1 MKKLLKVISAV
12 AALAI
17 IASAFVGCGQSAQKR
32 RDYDGTLTYWVHMD
46 GNTQNAGL
54 EDNSEMM
61 LYKEME
67 KRTGVKINFIHPAGG
82 STGNEAATTMFLD
95 EELPDI
101 IEYGWESYPGGPE
114 QAIED
119 GVIIA
124 LDDHI
129 DLKTVCPGYWQ
140 YVGDDNPENE
150 ARKKAVTTN
159 DGKFYGF
166 NILNI
171 GSTKGFAGIFTR
183 KDKLDEWGMKVPET
197 IEDYEALF
205 AKAKA
210 EGFTKPL
217 TSLIGYLSLIKGS
230 STVGFSTAFDVGS
243 NFYVDDINGK
253 PEVVFTANQPG
264 HVEYVTLLKDWY
276 KKGYIDPDFATV
288 ASDQINS
295 NMVNDVSIVSIGYIG
310 SSMGKILPAA
320 KARNA
325 NYELVACP
333 FPKNV
338 NTGADSEF
346 QVCYNA
352 ATSTANAITYQCGD
366 YEAAAK
372 WCDYVYTEEGMILQL
387 FGIEGEHHT
396 VQEYDFDGDGTPEKH
411 YVYTD
416 LIAKPETSDCNTVA
430 EAMYKYMLPCN
441 FPGYNQHIDYLMGY
455 YQEDCQKD
463 AIKIWNVPAS
473 KDGTDADTDK
483 IDTPQEHQLPTLNY
497 TKDESAE
504 LNELKTVC
512 ESPLEATFVDVVMGK
527 KSIEDYKAAIKTAND
542 NGYAKMLEIYNAAY
556 QRYLAK

>member
-1 MKKLLKVISAV
+1 
-12 AALAI
+12 
-17 IASAFVGCGQSAQKR
+17 
-32 RDYDGTLTYWVHMD
+32 
-46 GNTQNAGL
+46 
-54 EDNSEMM
+54 
-61 LYKEME
+61 
-67 KRTGVKINFIHPAGG
+67 
-82 STGNEAATTMFLD
+82 
-95 EELPDI
+95 
-101 IEYGWESYPGGPE
+101 
-114 QAIED
+114 
-119 GVIIA
+119 
-124 LDDHI
+124 
-129 DLKTVCPGYWQ
+129 
-140 YVGDDNPENE
+140 
-150 ARKKAVTTN
+150 
-159 DGKFYGF
+159 
-166 NILNI
+166 
-171 GSTKGFAGIFTR
+171 
-183 KDKLDEWGMKVPET
+183 MKVPET

-217 TSLIGYLSLIKGS
+217 TSAIGYLSLIKGS
-230 STVGFSTAFDVGS
+230 STAGFSTAFDVGS
-243 NFYVDDINGK
+243 NFYLDDINGK

-264 HVEYVTLLKDWY
+264 HVEYVTLLRDWY
-276 KKGYIDPDFATV
+276 KKGYMDPDFATV

-352 ATSTANAITYQCGD
+352 ATATANAITYQCGD

-441 FPGYNQHIDYLMGY
+441 HPGYNQHEDYLNGY
-455 YQEDCQKD
+455 YQYDEQKD
-463 AIKIWNVPAS
+463 AIKVWNLS
-473 KDGTDADTDK
+473 SDK
-483 IDTPQEHQLPTLNY
+483 AVEHVLPTLSY
-497 TKDESAE
+497 TEDE
-504 LNELKTVC
+504 LELKTDITEVAQP
-512 ESPLEATFVDVVMGK
+512 ELEIAICDIILGK
-527 KSIEDYKAAIKTAND
+527 QSIDTYDAAIEAAKA
-542 NGYAKMLEIYNAAY
+542 NGYEESVKVVQTAY
-556 QRYLAK
+556 DRFMSKLD